1 MNMVRQKLDLVLLGL
16 GLTHNT
22 VLRKVT
28 NVRVRVRAKLW
39 YRLRIEITGLGF
51 GFGLLIWL
59 RC

>member
-1 MNMVRQKLDLVLLGL
+1 MVRRKLELVLLGL
-16 GLTHNT
+16 GLAYNT

-28 NVRVRVRAKLW
+28 NVRARVRAKLW